1 LGPQSR
7 ITFTVVFDNRP
18 FRAGLESSWGYSCLI
33 RGTQKT
39 ILFDTGADGR
49 ILLGNMKRL
58 GISASMVDIVFI
70 SHKHWDHA
78 GGLKRVLDMN
88 GSVPVFVPASCP
100 DDFKCGIRDEGATV
114 ISVDRPQ
121 ALCSR
126 VWSCGQMGNRLTEQS
141 LVIDT
146 DYGSVVLTGC
156 AHPGI
161 VEIVEKIHRIG
172 QSDIALLMGGF
183 HLRDSTQ
190 GEVLKIIRHLRR
202 MWVLRVAPSHC
213 TGEDAIATFRK
224 EYGPDFIETGVGST
238 ITV

>member
-1 LGPQSR
+1 MVPQAR

-18 FRAGLESSWGYSCLI
+18 FKDGLDASWGYSCLV
-33 RGTQKT
+33 RGPQKT

-49 ILLGNMKRL
+49 ILLGNMKKL
-58 GISASMVDIVFI
+58 GIRPSMVDVVFL

-78 GGLKRVLDMN
+78 GGLKRVLEASD
-88 GSVPVFVPASCP
+88 GAPVFLPAACP
-100 DDFKCGIRDEGATV
+100 DDFKCEINAVGGAV
-114 ISVDRPQ
+114 VAVDRPQ
-121 ALCSR
+121 AVCSR
-126 VWSCGQMGNRLTEQS
+126 AWSCGQLGGKMTEQA

-146 DYGSVVLTGC
+146 DYGAVVLTGC

-190 GEVLKIIRHLRR
+190 GEVRRIIRHLRR

-213 TGEDAIATFRK
+213 TGEDAIATFRQ
-224 EYGPDFIETGVGST
+224 EYGPDFLEAGVGAT

>member
-1 LGPQSR
+1 LVPQSR

-18 FRAGLESSWGYSCLI
+18 FKSGLEPSWGYSCLI

-39 ILFDTGADGR
+39 ILFDTGGDGR
-49 ILLGNMKRL
+49 ILLDNMKKL
-58 GISASMVDIVFI
+58 GIRLSMVDSIFL

-78 GGLKRVLDMN
+78 GGLNRVLDGN
-88 GSVPVFVPASCP
+88 GGTPVFMPSSCP
-100 DDFKCGIRDEGATV
+100 EDFKDGIKAAGGTV
-114 ISVDRPQ
+114 VPIDRPQ

-126 VWSCGQMGNRLTEQS
+126 VWSCGEMEGKVSEQS
-141 LVIDT
+141 LVVDT

-172 QSDIALLMGGF
+172 QADIALLMGGF
-183 HLRDSTQ
+183 HLRDSTH
-190 GEVLKIIRHLRR
+190 GEVRKIITHLRR

-213 TGEDAIATFRK
+213 TGEEAISTFRK
-224 EYGPDFIETGVGST
+224 EYGPDFVETGVGST

>member
-1 LGPQSR
+1 MRPLSR

-18 FRAGLESSWGYSCLI
+18 FRTGLEASWGYSCLV

-49 ILLGNMKRL
+49 ILLGNMKRM
-58 GISASMVDIVFI
+58 GVKPSMVDAVFI
-70 SHKHWDHA
+70 SHQHWDHA
-78 GGLKRVLDMN
+78 GGLKRMLDMRN
-88 GSVPVFVPASCP
+88 GVPVFVPASCP
-100 DDFKCGIRDEGATV
+100 DDFKCKIRDEGAPV
-114 ISVDRPQ
+114 VSVDRPQ

-126 VWSCGQMGNRLTEQS
+126 VWSCGQIGGTITEHS
-141 LVIDT
+141 LVVDT

-190 GEVLKIIRHLRR
+190 GEVRKIIRHLKR

-224 EYGPDFIETGVGST
+224 EYGPDFIETGVGAT

>member
-1 LGPQSR
+1 MPQSR
-7 ITFTVVFDNRP
+7 ITFTVVFDNRA
-18 FRAGLESSWGYSCLI
+18 FRAGLEPSWGYSCLV

-49 ILLGNMKRL
+49 ILLGNMKKL
-58 GISASMVDIVFI
+58 GISPSMVDVIFI

-78 GGLKRVLDMN
+78 GGLKRVLETND
-88 GSVPVFVPASCP
+88 GTPVFVPSSCP
-100 DDFKCGIRDEGATV
+100 ENFKGRIRAGGGTV

-126 VWSCGQMGNRLTEQS
+126 VWSCGQMGDKMTEQA

-161 VEIVEKIHRIG
+161 VEIVKQIHRIG

-190 GEVLKIIRHLRR
+190 GEVRKIIRHLRR

-213 TGEDAIATFRK
+213 TGEDAIATFRQ
-224 EYGPDFIETGVGST
+224 EYGPDFLETGVGST

>member
-1 LGPQSR
+1 VVPQSR

-18 FRAGLESSWGYSCLI
+18 FKSGLDASWGYSCLV
-33 RGTQKT
+33 RGSQKT
-39 ILFDTGADGR
+39 ILFDTGGDGR
-49 ILLGNMKRL
+49 ILLGNMKKL
-58 GISASMVDIVFI
+58 GIRPSMVDVVFL

-78 GGLKRVLDMN
+78 GGLKRVLEVND
-88 GSVPVFVPASCP
+88 GAPVFVPAACP
-100 DDFKCGIRDEGATV
+100 DEFKCEINTGGGTV
-114 ISVDRPQ
+114 VGVDRPQ

-126 VWSCGQMGNRLTEQS
+126 VWSCGQMGGKMAEQA

-146 DYGSVVLTGC
+146 DYGAVVLTGC

-190 GEVLKIIRHLRR
+190 GEVLKIIKHLRR

-213 TGEDAIATFRK
+213 TGEDAITTFRQ
-224 EYGPDFIETGVGST
+224 EYGPDFLEAGVGST